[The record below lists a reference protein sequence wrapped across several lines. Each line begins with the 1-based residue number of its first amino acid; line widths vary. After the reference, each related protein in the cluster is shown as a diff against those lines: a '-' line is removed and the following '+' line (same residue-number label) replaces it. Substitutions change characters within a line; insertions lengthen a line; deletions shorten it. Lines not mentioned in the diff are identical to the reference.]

1 MLPFWS
7 IRLLYHLCPFRPPR
21 PAVEPVVYRDGDV
34 SVIVAASDDGTAV
47 TGQYT
52 TTRGP

>member
-1 MLPFWS
+1 VPVAARRFAS
-7 IRLLYHLCPFRPPR
+7 GRSNR
-21 PAVEPVVYRDGDV
+21 VVYRDGDV

-52 TTRGP
+52 TTCGP